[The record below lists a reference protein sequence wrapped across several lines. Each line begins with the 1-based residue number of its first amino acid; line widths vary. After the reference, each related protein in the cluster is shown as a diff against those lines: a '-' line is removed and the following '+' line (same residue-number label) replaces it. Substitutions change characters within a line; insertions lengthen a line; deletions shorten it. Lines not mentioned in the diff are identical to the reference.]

1 MLALADA
8 ADKENRMAS
17 PASALPPLTTPKP
30 KGKPKH
36 KKSTNK
42 QRITA
47 GAWKA
52 DKVVQRMI
60 KEKAMKDVTD
70 LEGLNEFICDYTH
83 LRNLEN
89 SMHEKERLA
98 VLYIQQD
105 ARLQDR
111 RQEADARLKKEKEEW
126 RAHRDTKC
134 VTNRVMLIYRFMR
147 DETQGKRRDM

>member
-47 GAWKA
+47 DAWKA
-52 DKVVQRMI
+52 DKVVQRMT
-60 KEKAMKDVTD
+60 KEPMDFD
-70 LEGLNEFICDYTH
+70 SRLEGEPSRTH
-83 LRNLEN
+83 STHPNLHHA
-89 SMHEKERLA
+89 SSATQL
-98 VLYIQQD
+98 IPP
-105 ARLQDR
+105 ARR
-111 RQEADARLKKEKEEW
+111 
-126 RAHRDTKC
+126 T
-134 VTNRVMLIYRFMR
+134 VS
-147 DETQGKRRDM
+147 

>member
-1 MLALADA
+1 MIQMMALADA

-30 KGKPKH
+30 KDKPKH

-47 GAWKA
+47 DAWKA

-70 LEGLNEFICDYTH
+70 LAGLGEFIERHTYPKIRPRYAH
-83 LRNLEN
+83 NLVYVFIPE
-89 SMHEKERLA
+89 
-98 VLYIQQD
+98 VP
-105 ARLQDR
+105 
-111 RQEADARLKKEKEEW
+111 
-126 RAHRDTKC
+126 
-134 VTNRVMLIYRFMR
+134 
-147 DETQGKRRDM
+147 GK